1 MKDLKS
7 VNRCLGMR
15 IRKIGLSYK
24 SHFEERGLAAGVA
37 VSKLWPLMSRSGI
50 SLQDKWKVF
59 DATAKAVIL
68 YGAQAW
74 GYREYELAERAQ
86 YQFVR
91 RLFALPRHTPLYMLL
106 LETGRSSSFLQ
117 ALPLHVNFIL
127 RAMKLPETR
136 LPNILVREGIREQ
149 LPWLAQWRNL
159 ALSCGEEFDASWSV
173 SQLSEMWQKLYIK
186 LKAQERCT
194 LLEKV
199 GLSRFQPHY
208 RLVFDPL
215 NRPNYD
221 ANKQLAQI
229 RWTFKARGGLLF
241 LNFQPWRDELAQR
254 CALCNSGSRE
264 DIGHFLAMCPIL
276 AEFRRRWLGVGVMTE
291 VDCLRMLGSP
301 DFARLAG
308 YCGSI
313 LGPTLWNAAYGGL
326 LRLEM
331 PEEVTLVGYADD
343 VAAVILGRTLESAQ
357 IKLERVMRRV
367 GEWMS
372 DLGLSLAVQKTERA
386 TSQQKRVLMSVVHS
400 VLLYGVRV
408 WADSLSIAYHGKRL
422 AAVQRRCA
430 LQVAC
435 AYRTVSHEAVMVV
448 AGAIPIHLLAKE
460 RKEVYQK
467 KGQPGTRATKK
478 EESREE
484 TLGRWGKWMKVICDK
499 FVKTYFLPW
508 MKGGPE

>member
-1 MKDLKS
+1 MNDFRTYCAKWNLTINLAKS
-7 VNRCLGMR
+7 KVMIFGKGGRRGRLERWSLGGEPVEIVASYKYLGVTMDS
-15 IRKIGLSYK
+15 GLSYK

-106 LETGRSSSFLQ
+106 LETGRSSLFLQ

-136 LPNILVREGIREQ
+136 LPNILVREGIRGQ

-173 SQLSEMWQKLYIK
+173 SQLSEMWQKLYTK

-199 GLSRFQPHY
+199 GLSRFHPHY
-208 RLVFDPL
+208 QLVFDPL
-215 NRPNYD
+215 SRPNYD
-221 ANKQLAQI
+221 ASKQLAQI

-264 DIGHFLAMCPIL
+264 DIVHFLAVCPIL
-276 AEFRRRWLGVGVMTE
+276 AEFRRRWFDVGVMAE
-291 VDCLRMLGSP
+291 ADCLRMLRSP

-308 YCGSI
+308 YCSEAWRYRVYKKSSPNNK
-313 LGPTLWNAAYGGL
+313 LTLYL
-326 LRLEM
+326 STRD
-331 PEEVTLVGYADD
+331 LVMTNKSNDWIQG
-343 VAAVILGRTLESAQ
+343 VIL
-357 IKLERVMRRV
+357 
-367 GEWMS
+367 
-372 DLGLSLAVQKTERA
+372 
-386 TSQQKRVLMSVVHS
+386 
-400 VLLYGVRV
+400 
-408 WADSLSIAYHGKRL
+408 ADPEYVKN
-422 AAVQRRCA
+422 
-430 LQVAC
+430 
-435 AYRTVSHEAVMVV
+435 
-448 AGAIPIHLLAKE
+448 
-460 RKEVYQK
+460 RK
-467 KGQPGTRATKK
+467 
-478 EESREE
+478 
-484 TLGRWGKWMKVICDK
+484 
-499 FVKTYFLPW
+499 
-508 MKGGPE
+508 